1 MGEAGRAYE
10 QKKAAPTSVKAASNY
25 GRRRIVST
33 CERQSI
39 ANTAA
44 TSAETI
50 PAATVMA
57 LMARVTGEAAVR
69 YIARGR
75 GQGRVAVGLH

>member
-1 MGEAGRAYE
+1 M
-10 QKKAAPTSVKAASNY
+10 
-25 GRRRIVST
+25 ST
-33 CERQSI
+33 RGHQSI

-75 GQGRVAVGLH
+75 GLGREAVGLH